1 MDPNIVHAVVS
12 RAGVVLIGLAFSIA
26 FSPLVFRPRRSLA
39 FFNDR
44 NSLVKDQLRDIIP
57 RFKVRKKERKLEDW
71 SLVEVAISVIIGLG
85 GMMLGILCI
94 LGGLFSPVR

>member
-1 MDPNIVHAVVS
+1 MHTIVS
-12 RAGVVLIGLAFSIA
+12 RAVVVLIGLAFSII
-26 FSPLVFRPRRSLA
+26 FSPLVFRPRRVLG

-44 NSLVKDQLRDIIP
+44 NSLVKEQVRNIIP
-57 RFKVRKKERKLEDW
+57 GFQVRKKERKLADW

-94 LGGLFSPVR
+94 FGGLFSTVR